1 MSEQTT
7 PSVPLGPKSKSILIQ
22 VAFKA
27 AVELT
32 NGGNVPDGQKLG
44 DTTDALY
51 ALLVAKHQDHGAGD
65 EPRSSGGGYR
75 RSGGGGYSGG
85 GGGGST
91 VELDGVRYYDNIS
104 KKGQRYFKSV
114 DKIDAGDHRLV
125 FQDNPEFELLV
136 QAAKGG
142 TAATAAP
149 SAAPDTAPF

>member
-1 MSEQTT
+1 MSEETT
-7 PSVPLGPKSKSILIQ
+7 PSVTLGPKSKSILLQ

-27 AVELT
+27 AVELI
-32 NGGNVPDGQKLG
+32 NGGNAPEGSKVG
-44 DTTDALY
+44 DVTDQLF

-65 EPRSSGGGYR
+65 EPQR
-75 RSGGGGYSGG
+75 RSGGGGYRKSGGGYG

-114 DKIDAGDHRLV
+114 DKIDAGDHKLV
-125 FQDNPEFELLV
+125 FQDNPEFDLLV

-142 TAATAAP
+142 ASGATA
-149 SAAPDTAPF
+149 SGAPDEAPF